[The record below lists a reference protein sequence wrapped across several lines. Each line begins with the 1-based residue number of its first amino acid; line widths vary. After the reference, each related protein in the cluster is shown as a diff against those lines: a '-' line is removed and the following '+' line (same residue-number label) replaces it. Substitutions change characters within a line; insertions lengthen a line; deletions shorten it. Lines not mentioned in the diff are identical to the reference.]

1 MAGDRTFQN
10 DKIGANEDW
19 KDGMNQ
25 FRLHSNVIYEDL
37 KDDVR
42 INKEDILSLKQEII
56 LLKEFNAKLLYEL
69 RDIAKRK

>member
-1 MAGDRTFQN
+1 MGSERYIK

-25 FRLHSNVIYEDL
+25 FRLNSNVIYEDL

-42 INKEDILSLKQEII
+42 INKEDILSLKGEII
-56 LLKEFNAKLLYEL
+56 LLKEFNAQLLRE
-69 RDIAKRK
+69 IAKRK

>member
-25 FRLHSNVIYEDL
+25 FRLHSNAIYEDL
-37 KDDVR
+37 KDDV
-42 INKEDILSLKQEII
+42 IIVKEDIINLKQEII
-56 LLKEFNAKLLYEL
+56 LLKEFNAHLLRE
-69 RDIAKRK
+69 IAKLK

>member
-1 MAGDRTFQN
+1 MAGDKVFQ
-10 DKIGANEDW
+10 DKLGVHEDW

-25 FRLHSNVIYEDL
+25 FRLNSNVIYEDL

-69 RDIAKRK
+69 RDIAKCK